1 MNRELLWFGIIGVSA
16 MLVHFLLVA
25 VVLVP
30 CGLPPL
36 LANILAFLLAFQ
48 VSYWGHRHK
57 TFEAAHVPHRQ
68 ALPRFFMVACLSF
81 ALNEAMYFVL
91 LRFTPLDYRLSL
103 LIVLATVAVFT
114 FVFSKLWA
122 FADKEQAA

>member
-25 VVLVP
+25 VILVP
-30 CGLPPL
+30 FGLPPL
-36 LANILAFLLAFQ
+36 LANVVAFLLAFQ

-57 TFEAAHVPHRQ
+57 TFDAAHVPHRQ
-68 ALPRFFMVACLSF
+68 ALPRFFMVSCLSF

-91 LRFTPLDYRLSL
+91 LHFTTLDYRLAL
-103 LIVLATVAVFT
+103 LIVLASVAVFT
-114 FVFSKLWA
+114 FVLSKLWA
-122 FADKEQAA
+122 FSDREQAA

>member
-1 MNRELLWFGIIGVSA
+1 MNRELLWFGIVGVSA
-16 MLVHFLLVA
+16 MLLHFLLVA
-25 VVLVP
+25 VILVP
-30 CGLPPL
+30 FGLPPL

-57 TFEAAHVPHRQ
+57 TFEAVHVPHRQ

-122 FADKEQAA
+122 FAGKEQAA